1 MEKSL
6 QSVSCV
12 VLNNIRSCYNVGS
25 ILRTAEFFGVKKVYF
40 VGVTPYPT
48 LKFGDNRLPH
58 IAQKLDKQI
67 QKVSLGAEG
76 NLELEHFDN
85 LDELITKLKLED
97 FVVVGLEQDPAAVS
111 LNDFKFNS
119 KNTALVLGE
128 ETQGLN
134 SEELNLVD
142 QIIEIPRIGKKESL
156 NVSVA
161 FGVAISR
168 LN

>member
-48 LKFGDNRLPH
+48 LEFGDNRLPH

-85 LDELITKLKLED
+85 LDELI
-97 FVVVGLEQDPAAVS
+97 V
-111 LNDFKFNS
+111 
-119 KNTALVLGE
+119 
-128 ETQGLN
+128 LN
-134 SEELNLVD
+134 SN
-142 QIIEIPRIGKKESL
+142 
-156 NVSVA
+156 
-161 FGVAISR
+161 
-168 LN
+168 